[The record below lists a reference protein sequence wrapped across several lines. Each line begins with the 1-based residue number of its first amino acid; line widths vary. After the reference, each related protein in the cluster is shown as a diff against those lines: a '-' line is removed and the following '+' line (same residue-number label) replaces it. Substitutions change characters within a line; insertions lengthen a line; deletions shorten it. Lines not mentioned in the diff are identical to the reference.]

1 MIWRGE
7 IYDVALGMPIG
18 HESAFTRPAV
28 IVSADL
34 LNNGPGGLV
43 TVVPVGSMGYGLRS
57 HVELR
62 VGNSG
67 LDRLSY
73 ARCDQLRTVSSERLR
88 RRRGTVSGAEMSFV
102 DQAIRFV
109 LDL

>member
-7 IYDVALGMPIG
+7 IYDVHLGLPIG
-18 HESAFTRPAV
+18 HESAFTRPAIV
-28 IVSADL
+28 VSADL

-43 TVVPVGSMGYGLRS
+43 TVVPLGSMGSGLRS
-57 HVELR
+57 HVE
-62 VGNSG
+62 VGVRNSG
-67 LDRLSY
+67 LDRVSY
-73 ARCDQLRTVSSERLR
+73 ARCDQLRTISTERLR
-88 RRRGTVSGAEMSFV
+88 RRRGAAAGDEISLV

>member
-1 MIWRGE
+1 VIFRGE
-7 IYDVALGMPIG
+7 IYDVDLGSPIG
-18 HESAFTRPAV
+18 HEPAFTRPAV
-28 IVSADL
+28 VISTDV

-43 TVVPVGSMGYGLRS
+43 TVIPVGSARYGLRS
-57 HVELR
+57 HIELN

-67 LDRLSY
+67 LDRVSF
-73 ARCDQLRTVSSERLR
+73 ARCDQLRTVSTERLR
-88 RRRGTVSGAEMSFV
+88 RRRGTAAGDEISLM